1 MLEIAWNPA
10 LSRESSVGRMSID
23 KHLVLEKFNQA
34 ISGDLDSFLLQN
46 FFASDNDSLSAAIL
60 GKVSEDNTIRLISEM
75 ISLRNFALRDGR
87 LILPKA
93 IKAET
98 IELFEIYQRFGLVGP
113 DAINKTIFISDIFNF
128 RTIFYEIK
136 NNQYIFNKLYKL
148 DPYQHFS
155 SLINMALQ
163 KDI

>member
-1 MLEIAWNPA
+1 MC
-10 LSRESSVGRMSID
+10 
-23 KHLVLEKFNQA
+23 
-34 ISGDLDSFLLQN
+34 
-46 FFASDNDSLSAAIL
+46 
-60 GKVSEDNTIRLISEM
+60 IRD
-75 ISLRNFALRDGR
+75 R
-87 LILPKA
+87 PKA

-136 NNQYIFNKLYKL
+136 NNQSIFNKLYKL

-163 KDI
+163 